1 MSDDLNMSRF
11 GWYFPIH
18 RPEGGRYACQPTAEE
33 STAATEAEI
42 GAAIWFGRL
51 PTLRFRRTARKGEIQ
66 P

>member
-11 GWYFPIH
+11 GWFFPIQ
-18 RPEGGRYACQPTAEE
+18 RPEGGRYASEATARE
-33 STAATEAEI
+33 STAATEVEI

-51 PTLRFRRTARKGEIQ
+51 PSLRFRRTAREGEIQ